1 MQNCDPSSVPPEVS
15 NPNSKRVLNMGS
27 KRYILKARTPPSLQT
42 TKTAMWVREK
52 KRDAYRAK

>member
-27 KRYILKARTPPSLQT
+27 KRYILKARDSTIFADHKDSN
-42 TKTAMWVREK
+42 VG
-52 KRDAYRAK
+52 

>member
-1 MQNCDPSSVPPEVS
+1 
-15 NPNSKRVLNMGS
+15 MGS

-52 KRDAYRAK
+52 KRDAYRAKSASFLKIVQFSS